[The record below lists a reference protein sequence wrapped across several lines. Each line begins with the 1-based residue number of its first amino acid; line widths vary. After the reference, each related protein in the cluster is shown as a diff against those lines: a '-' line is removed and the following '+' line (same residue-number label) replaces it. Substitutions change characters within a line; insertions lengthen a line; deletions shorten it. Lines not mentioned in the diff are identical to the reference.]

1 MAVVHGWL
9 VDYSGSERVVEQIL
23 KVFPQTDLFAVVDF
37 LPAEMRGFIQ
47 NKRVNTTFIPGL
59 SRARTKYRAY
69 R

>member
-1 MAVVHGWL
+1 VAVVHEWL
-9 VDYSGSERVVEQIL
+9 LDYASSERVVEQIL
-23 KVFPQTDLFAVVDF
+23 KVSPQTDLFAMVDF
-37 LPAEMRGFIQ
+37 LPAGMRGFIQ

>member
-1 MAVVHGWL
+1 MAVVHEWL
-9 VDYSGSERVVEQIL
+9 LDYSGSERMVEQIL

-47 NKRVNTTFIPGL
+47 DKRVKTTFIPGL

>member
-1 MAVVHGWL
+1 MAVVHEWL

-37 LPAEMRGFIQ
+37 LPAEMRGFIHY
-47 NKRVNTTFIPGL
+47 KRVNTTFIAGL